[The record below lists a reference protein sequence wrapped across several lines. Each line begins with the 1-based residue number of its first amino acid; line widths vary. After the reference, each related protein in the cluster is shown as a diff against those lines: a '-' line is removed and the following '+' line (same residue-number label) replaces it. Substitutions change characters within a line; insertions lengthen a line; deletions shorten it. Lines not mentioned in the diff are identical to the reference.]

1 MTDYNII
8 IKWLNFELK
17 YKNVSW
23 SWGLFNLG
31 HTCAF
36 NMQELWSG
44 RERERSFGVGG
55 GVMWTR

>member
-23 SWGLFNLG
+23 SWGLFNLDILV
-31 HTCAF
+31 HLICK
-36 NMQELWSG
+36 NC
-44 RERERSFGVGG
+44 GVGG
-55 GVMWTR
+55 KEKDRLG